1 MNPYYAFIVAPNQKW
16 LLPLGSRFELES
28 ADDLTLISD
37 EKFLSNFVFKFNS
50 AAKLYLW
57 SQFRSISGDD
67 EFTVLYMQMI
77 DKWLNRLLPNQVYIA
92 FGESSDS
99 PLADTDRFTILDDVV
114 NLRRN
119 EKNYKRIINFI
130 AIIALPGAIALPL
143 IELLLVVLPESG
155 LTFAA
160 FKFFFYPAFFLG
172 FISKEALNTPSFPLW
187 ILPAYYGAWL
197 GFIMTVK
204 KMYLNR

>member
-16 LLPLGSRFELES
+16 LLPLGNRFELES

-92 FGESSDS
+92 F
-99 PLADTDRFTILDDVV
+99 
-114 NLRRN
+114 
-119 EKNYKRIINFI
+119 
-130 AIIALPGAIALPL
+130 
-143 IELLLVVLPESG
+143 
-155 LTFAA
+155 
-160 FKFFFYPAFFLG
+160 
-172 FISKEALNTPSFPLW
+172 
-187 ILPAYYGAWL
+187 
-197 GFIMTVK
+197 
-204 KMYLNR
+204 